1 MPPRSGKRFAA
12 TGRRPDGHERIKDVA
27 PQGALVRHET
37 QGDWAHFFLATYWD
51 SLRAIKAFAGD
62 DYQVAVTYPD
72 DEQFELL
79 SDPYVFHHNVQDIT
93 PL

>member
-1 MPPRSGKRFAA
+1 M
-12 TGRRPDGHERIKDVA
+12 
-27 PQGALVRHET
+27 RHET

-51 SLRAIKAFAGD
+51 SLRAIKAFSGD

>member
-1 MPPRSGKRFAA
+1 M
-12 TGRRPDGHERIKDVA
+12 
-27 PQGALVRHET
+27 RHET

-72 DEQFELL
+72 DEQLNCSPTLTCSTTTYKTLRRCNRRNRDEMARQRA
-79 SDPYVFHHNVQDIT
+79 VINAMHH
-93 PL
+93 